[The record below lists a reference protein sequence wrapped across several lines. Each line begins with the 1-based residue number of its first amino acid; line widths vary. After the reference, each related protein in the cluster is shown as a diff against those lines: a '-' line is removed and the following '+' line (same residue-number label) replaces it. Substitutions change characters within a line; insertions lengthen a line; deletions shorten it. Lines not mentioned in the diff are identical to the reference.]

1 MGDNWPRQG
10 LQRWEEEIKGKM
22 TQQELNI
29 SCIKKLGQ
37 QRLSKCLDGRGE
49 LERETA
55 DQLVLG
61 DEKRKVQF
69 TPLTKWVG
77 GGGCGMGGGL
87 RHEGQFIRD
96 PLPVLKEKRYQ
107 QNNCPNKSLVMRG
120 EEKQGDKGDN

>member
-10 LQRWEEEIKGKM
+10 LQRWEEEINGKM

-77 GGGCGMGGGL
+77 GGVVGWEGGCA
-87 RHEGQFIRD
+87 
-96 PLPVLKEKRYQ
+96 
-107 QNNCPNKSLVMRG
+107 MRG
-120 EEKQGDKGDN
+120 NSSETPFQSLRRSDTSKIIVQTSPW